1 MRERE
6 GGELLREEAMEGGRD
21 GDGDGERDGDRDRE
35 RERER
40 ERDPTKTTTCFRD
53 LTFAERTPPSEK
65 CAAPPSNK
73 IWEEVRLNLASVL
86 VIQSSCWVGREG
98 GIHK

>member
-21 GDGDGERDGDRDRE
+21 GERDGD
-35 RERER
+35 R

-53 LTFAERTPPSEK
+53 LTFAERTLLLKMCSPG
-65 CAAPPSNK
+65 
-73 IWEEVRLNLASVL
+73 
-86 VIQSSCWVGREG
+86 IQ
-98 GIHK
+98 

>member
-1 MRERE
+1 
-6 GGELLREEAMEGGRD
+6 MEGGRD
-21 GDGDGERDGDRDRE
+21 GDGDGERDGDRE